1 MHSVWGHTEV
11 ILDIYSII
19 DHQLTDTQKIDHFH
33 RLSLAIPNILY
44 SAIANFFTSEIIPQ
58 FVLPIPD
65 LPPLDTPSLWNVYM
79 YTQ

>member
-1 MHSVWGHTEV
+1 M
-11 ILDIYSII
+11 LDICSII
-19 DHQLTDTQKIDHFH
+19 DHQLTDTQTIEHFH
-33 RLSLAIPNILY
+33 RLSLAIPNILN
-44 SAIANFFTSEIIPQ
+44 SAIANFSTSEIIPH